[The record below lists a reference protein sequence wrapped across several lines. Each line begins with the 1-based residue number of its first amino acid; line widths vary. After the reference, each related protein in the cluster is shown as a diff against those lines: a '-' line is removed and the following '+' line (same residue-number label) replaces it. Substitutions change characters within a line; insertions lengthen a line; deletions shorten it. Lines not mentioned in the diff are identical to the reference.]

1 LFVGIDW
8 AAEEHDVCVL
18 DESGKG
24 IDAFCIKHS
33 AKGFNKLIG
42 RLSRL
47 GDPSEMPV
55 AIERPDG
62 RLVDRLLEAGF
73 PVLPVKAHAIK
84 VWRESEVPS
93 GAKSDPGDAE
103 VIAEYLRLRRHRL
116 RVLQPFSDATRA
128 LRAVVRTRDDLIK
141 QRTAATNQLEATL
154 DAFWPGAKTLFK
166 NLFSDISL
174 AFLERYPTP
183 ASAARLGE
191 QRMSAFLKKQGYS
204 GRSKPA
210 ELVERL
216 RVAAPGIT
224 AGAEAEARRDSVL
237 ALVRVIKT
245 LNKSIRDLE
254 RSIEAHLDEHPDAK
268 IFTSLPR
275 SGRIN
280 AAQMLAEWGDCR
292 EAYDGPDSVAAL
304 SGNAPVT
311 RDSGK
316 HRSIS
321 FRWACNKRFRN
332 AIRTFADN
340 SRHENPW
347 AAHVYAQARARG
359 HAHSHALRILARAWI
374 RVIWRCWVDGV
385 PYDPEQ
391 HAALRVLVGQPLEEK
406 FAA

>member
-1 LFVGIDW
+1 
-8 AAEEHDVCVL
+8 
-18 DESGKG
+18 
-24 IDAFCIKHS
+24 
-33 AKGFNKLIG
+33 
-42 RLSRL
+42 
-47 GDPSEMPV
+47 
-55 AIERPDG
+55 
-62 RLVDRLLEAGF
+62 
-73 PVLPVKAHAIK
+73 
-84 VWRESEVPS
+84 
-93 GAKSDPGDAE
+93 
-103 VIAEYLRLRRHRL
+103 
-116 RVLQPFSDATRA
+116 VLQPFSDATRA

-237 ALVRVIKT
+237 ALVRVTKT